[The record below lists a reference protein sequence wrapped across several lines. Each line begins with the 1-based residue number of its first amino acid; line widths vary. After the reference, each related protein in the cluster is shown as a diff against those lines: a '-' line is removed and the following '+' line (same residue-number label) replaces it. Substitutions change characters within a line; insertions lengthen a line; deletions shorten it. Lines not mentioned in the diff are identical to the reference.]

1 MSITKKLASVFAGV
15 VVAFVAFGMMASS
28 ASAISA
34 QALMDMG
41 LTAEQAAVVA
51 ALFAEEESSS
61 CVAVDTTTT
70 MGVQTAVNDLG
81 YLPALTVDGVYGPAT
96 SAGVAY
102 LQTMVGA
109 AADGVFGPATRAAYN
124 AYVAAN
130 CDDEEEMMEEEEEEE
145 SNSSLSGGETSLENW
160 NLDSEDDAQEGSEE
174 HVATIEFDVEDAD
187 AMINRIDVSFDN
199 SSVGGTA
206 DDEPWDVF
214 ETLTLMVDGDEIASE
229 DIDDEDDWLDD
240 DGPVTVYRL
249 SGLDYVLEEGEE
261 AEIEIHLTAAGNVDD
276 AANAD
281 WIIFIDNDGLRAL
294 DSEGINSYFGLTTDT
309 VAFGVDE
316 EGGDESIEV
325 KSSSDDYDASLLK
338 VEEDTDSDWYDVFK
352 FRLEAEENDIEIE
365 DLVLDLLL
373 TDVDYVDAVNDVKV
387 EIDGEAF
394 DDFTVDLANPSAA
407 ATDARLTF
415 DIDKDHTVDADDTVD
430 VVVMIEFKE
439 ADMDDD
445 GTADGAYDD
454 ATAETVQ
461 VQVVSVSGEGV
472 DDVSDAPAG
481 LTSEVHTLTYAA
493 ALIESVSWTATPNP
507 NGGNGT
513 IDFLFTVDNTDGD
526 EDFVLTAADIVDTAT
541 AAFTNAAS
549 FITASGEGT
558 LTRVSG
564 DSAPATGILSYT
576 IAEGNETRFRV
587 RYVAPAGGTFEANI
601 ESVAGVEIDS
611 DDQLSPTL
619 VI

>member
-145 SNSSLSGGETSLENW
+145 SNSSLSGGETSLEDW
-160 NLDSEDDAQEGSEE
+160 NLSSEDDAQEGSEE

-187 AMINRIDVSFDN
+187 AMINRLDVSFDN
-199 SSVGGTA
+199 SSVAGTA

-240 DGPVTVYRL
+240 DGAVTVYRL
-249 SGLDYVLEEGEE
+249 SGLDYVVEEGEQ
-261 AEIEIHLTAAGNVDD
+261 AEIEVYLTAQGNVDD
-276 AANAD
+276 AANAN
-281 WIIFIDNDGLRAL
+281 WIIFIDDEGLRAL
-294 DSEGINSYFGLTTDT
+294 DSEGINSYFGDTLDT
-309 VAFGVDE
+309 VAFGVEE
-316 EGGDESIEV
+316 EGGDESIEI
-325 KSSSDDYDASLLK
+325 KSSSDDPDAATLS
-338 VEEDTDSDWYDVFK
+338 VEDDADSDWYTVME
-352 FRLEAEENDIEIE
+352 FRLEGEENDIDLE
-365 DLVLDLLL
+365 DLEL
-373 TDVDYVDAVNDVKV
+373 TFTTGAANYEDVVNDIYL
-387 EIDGEAF
+387 EIDGTEI
-394 DDFTVDLANPSAA
+394 DDVDVV
-407 ATDARLTF
+407 DAGTTTADLTF
-415 DIDKDHTVDADDTVD
+415 DIDKDVTIDADDTID
-430 VVVMIEFKE
+430 VKVMVEFNQLTGNYL
-439 ADMDDD
+439 A
-445 GTADGAYDD
+445 G
-454 ATAETVQ
+454 ETVQ
-461 VQVVSVSGEGV
+461 VTVTAVSGEGV
-472 DDVSDAPAG
+472 DDVSDTAS
-481 LTSEVHTLTYAA
+481 LDSEEHTLSLAVAEITGVTYNQSSLANDDSAGSIGFQFTVDASDADEDVTFDVADNADVDGAA
-493 ALIESVSWTATPNP
+493 DDI
-507 NGGNGT
+507 
-513 IDFLFTVDNTDGD
+513 LFTVTGGGTST
-526 EDFVLTAADIVDTAT
+526 VLTALTLIDGDAT
-541 AAFTNAAS
+541 Y
-549 FITASGEGT
+549 G
-558 LTRVSG
+558 
-564 DSAPATGILSYT
+564 
-576 IAEGNETRFRV
+576 
-587 RYVAPAGGTFEANI
+587 GGTWTVLEGDEATFALDTSI
-601 ESVAGVEIDS
+601 DVTLGSGTYRVDLESVAGVTVDEITS
-611 DDQLSPTL
+611 GLL
-619 VI
+619 LAA